1 MTMPFRF
8 ILLPAVF
15 LLSAMLVTTH
25 ARAQSAFGGEII
37 SFNTFGEGLSV
48 TRAKAASTEGTV
60 SNIFF
65 FNRVDEPWLGNEWYE
80 YDWELRASFPENGW
94 SQIRVRPQGENK
106 LISAPEELD
115 IEGGTTAELLHYILI
130 RKDNRYV
137 YDVRRDFNIETYNY
151 NNAGEHDGNSASSL
165 LDGPRV
171 FVSDNSSG
179 NRTPN
184 HIPAWI
190 ELDFSLGVTAFGSIW
205 SGRLPRGDFDGLMQ
219 VDFTRFYTYTGD
231 ELNTTPQWSDEF
243 IGTTLDFGKW
253 QVADWSFADTQF
265 RLENIKVQGGSLFLR
280 INRGGSSDWDPP
292 APVTPVV
299 TQSFNDDSDSI
310 TTSSQDTFVET
321 NTDTFTDTFVDTSTD
336 TDAGTDTFVDT
347 STTTDSNTDTVV
359 DTSTTTEAASDTV
372 VDTGTTT
379 DVSTDTD
386 VDTGTT
392 TVPNVDTSVV
402 VINKEATSFE
412 VSGTPILDDTIAIQ
426 TGGGAF
432 GWIYLLLLGG
442 FLPLQRRLTA
452 VSKFGE
458 PC

>member
-1 MTMPFRF
+1 MAMLFRF

-15 LLSAMLVTTH
+15 LLSTMLPTH
-25 ARAQSAFGGEII
+25 AHAQSAFGGEIV

-94 SQIRVRPQGENK
+94 SQIRVRPQGEDR

-115 IEGGTTAELLHYILI
+115 IEGGTITELLHYILI
-130 RKDNRYV
+130 RKDNQYV

-151 NNAGEHDGNSASSL
+151 NNAGEHNGNSASLL

-171 FVSDNSSG
+171 FSSDNSSG

-184 HIPAWI
+184 HIPVWI

-205 SGRLPRGDFDGLMQ
+205 SGRLPRGDFEGLMQ

-280 INRGGSSDWDPP
+280 VNRGGSSDWVPP
-292 APVTPVV
+292 APITPVV
-299 TQSFNDDSDSI
+299 TQTFNDDSDSF
-310 TTSSQDTFVET
+310 TTTSQDTFVET
-321 NTDTFTDTFVDTSTD
+321 NTDTFTDTLVDTGID
-336 TDAGTDTFVDT
+336 TDVGTDIVVDPDT
-347 STTTDSNTDTVV
+347 NTEAVTVTVV
-359 DTSTTTEAASDTV
+359 DTVTTTEAA
-372 VDTGTTT
+372 
-379 DVSTDTD
+379 TDTD
-386 VDTGTT
+386 FDTGTT

-402 VINKEATSFE
+402 VADVESTSFE

-442 FLPLQRRLTA
+442 FLPLQRRLNA
-452 VSKFGE
+452 VS
-458 PC
+458 